1 MTRCESI
8 WCIWSYLNKTK
19 RPHEWFLLQ
28 PKLFVLFWIPVVP
41 PKRKSFTYI
50 FIKKPRLHFLAD
62 GFVPLVVSWDAYSF
76 SVHSVESWAP
86 DCSVALGF
94 GFAHCVWWSQINRGS
109 INHVWKPLTS
119 TFYLFLQKKI
129 NVKFDEFSPQLY
141 SIRARVKW
149 WLGLELSWTICSKRL
164 LISFNDILPP
174 NEWLRG
180 ATETWLSVSGRS
192 LCDEGGPD
200 LSVWWTIYPCSGN
213 NWQRWQRWGY

>member
-76 SVHSVESWAP
+76 SVHSVVSWAP

-109 INHVWKPLTS
+109 INHEWKPTS

-129 NVKFDEFSPQLY
+129 NAKFNEFCLNSILQYDDLAWSSLEQYAQRGFSYHSMIFYPQM
-141 SIRARVKW
+141 
-149 WLGLELSWTICSKRL
+149 
-164 LISFNDILPP
+164 ND
-174 NEWLRG
+174 
-180 ATETWLSVSGRS
+180 
-192 LCDEGGPD
+192 
-200 LSVWWTIYPCSGN
+200 
-213 NWQRWQRWGY
+213 